1 MTNNNTPATAT
12 PETPEII
19 LRNYLS
25 DVDGLGNILGSGVA
39 KKAAYLEISKWQAV
53 TGITGA
59 ELKNAAIAYR
69 IIAKSAEVH
78 KKAASARAKAEALY
92 AEDDARFSKYE
103 SYKDAEAPDKTIEA
117 ARLEWEAV
125 KAEAEKAEDIANKY
139 DALTEMVDKYLP
151 GVKMSDWHKN
161 AVARGLTVQGTRLLN
176 LFRECVLGEVNAAD
190 ADGDILGMAWKSC
203 RDFERN
209 ETPLNRAARRK
220 ALCDLLAWYGGHK
233 IAKLNGEEADFLA
246 RRLSPSVSFKC
257 VNTAH
262 GKTEKPVYHFAM
274 IDSERA
280 FARLLYTA
288 VIMKLDGIKFTPAN
302 VAALPRKKK

>member
-1 MTNNNTPATAT
+1 MTNNN
-12 PETPEII
+12 PEII
-19 LRNYLS
+19 IRNYLS
-25 DVDGLGNILGSGVA
+25 DIDGLGNILGAGVA
-39 KKAAYLEISKWQAV
+39 KKAAFLDISKWETV
-53 TGITGA
+53 TGVTGA
-59 ELKNAAIAYR
+59 ELKNAAIGYR
-69 IIAKSAEVH
+69 IVAKSIEVH
-78 KKAASARAKAEALY
+78 KKAASAQMKAAALVTEA
-92 AEDDARFSKYE
+92 AARLDKYE
-103 SYKDAEAPDKTIEA
+103 SYKAAEASEKITEA
-117 ARLEWEAV
+117 ARLEWKA
-125 KAEAEKAEDIANKY
+125 AEADAIKATEAAEKYA
-139 DALTEMVDKYLP
+139 ALAVTIDTYLP
-151 GVKMSDWHKN
+151 GVKMSDWYEN

-190 ADGDILGMAWKSC
+190 ADGDVLGRAWKAC
-203 RDFERN
+203 REFERN

-274 IDSERA
+274 VDSERA

-288 VIMKLDGIKFTPAN
+288 VIMKLDGVKFTPAN
-302 VAALPRKKK
+302 VAALPRKKIGK